1 MKRAFQ
7 ALPTVNSERPNLLYY
22 KAPHG
27 GKESGNGIVTLYPK
41 DAPALN
47 LVVGKDKKA
56 ERAVLASGLLTAI
69 EDLGVTPVEIRAVY
83 VFKELEEG
91 AE

>member
-1 MKRAFQ
+1 M
-7 ALPTVNSERPNLLYY
+7 
-22 KAPHG
+22 
-27 GKESGNGIVTLYPK
+27 
-41 DAPALN
+41 PALN
-47 LVVGKDKKA
+47 IVVSKDKKA

-83 VFKELEEG
+83 IFKEIVEG

>member
-1 MKRAFQ
+1 M
-7 ALPTVNSERPNLLYY
+7 
-22 KAPHG
+22 
-27 GKESGNGIVTLYPK
+27 TLYPK
-41 DAPALN
+41 DAAALN

-83 VFKELEEG
+83 VFKELEAG